1 LAAHDL
7 PGRRV
12 RDRAPTRQV
21 RLSLDGATWVT
32 TMGRAEEKDLRRR
45 LAPFIRAAR
54 AVPEHPLGEA
64 GSHAPVLS
72 DRLREA
78 RVSALLG
85 ETVDVPENAPALERL
100 VATTAALY
108 AKSLADQT
116 RRTYARRWLQFVAWC
131 DGHELR
137 ALPAEPSTLMLF
149 LTDMIARSPQPSL
162 STLRGWCNAVNRIHL
177 EHDVA
182 APGDDPVVG
191 MMMRALSH
199 AVPPAE
205 PVDPISALRVE
216 DLRAVC
222 RHLDHPDALIVR
234 DAAIIKLVLAGVP
247 NGIIAR
253 LRWAD
258 SRFDRDRVLLGE
270 RHNKNASVT
279 SWRIVPALDDQS
291 RCPVAALL
299 RWRAIAGPNPPLVFT
314 ITDRQGRRD
323 VRSLRPAGIAH
334 VLASRLDSLGPQHG
348 GVPDLATVAP
358 LLQEV
363 ATDVLRDRAI
373 LLVGFAMAARRGE
386 LTRLRWR
393 DVRTVDEGLILRI
406 TRSKTDLSGR
416 GTNVGIPWG
425 RSSLTCPVR
434 ALDAW
439 RQRVTGQLGQE
450 FDTQLPVFIKV
461 GRAGRIVADQPLTY
475 EAVTMIVK
483 RRLQAAGIEGH
494 WGGRSL
500 RAGLISS
507 CADLDLP
514 LELIAR
520 QSRHASLDSLVK
532 YVRAEDP
539 FRRNAVDRVGL

>member
-1 LAAHDL
+1 MAAQNQS
-7 PGRRV
+7 GRRV
-12 RDRAPTRQV
+12 RDRSPTRQI
-21 RLSLDGATWVT
+21 RLGLDGATWVVT
-32 TMGRAEEKDLRRR
+32 LGRAEERTLRRQ
-45 LAPFIRAAR
+45 LSPFIKAAR
-54 AVPEHPLGEA
+54 LVPEAGAASVESPL
-64 GSHAPVLS
+64 PVLS

-85 ETVDVPENAPALERL
+85 EVSEPLPDAHPLDRL

-116 RRTYARRWLQFVAWC
+116 RRTYARRWKQFGAWC
-131 DGHELR
+131 DAHQLR
-137 ALPAEPSTLMLF
+137 ALPAEPTTLMLF

-199 AVPPAE
+199 AVPSPEPA
-205 PVDPISALRVE
+205 DPISALRVE
-216 DLRAVC
+216 DLRVVC
-222 RHLDHPDALIVR
+222 RQLEHPDALIVR

-247 NGIIAR
+247 HGIVAR

-258 SRFDRDRVLLGE
+258 VRFDRDRVLLGE

-279 SWRIVPALDDQS
+279 SWRIVPALPDQS
-291 RCPVAALL
+291 LCPVTALL
-299 RWRAIAGPNPPLVFT
+299 RWRAVAGPNPPLVFT
-314 ITDRQGRRD
+314 LTDRQGRRD

-334 VLASRLDSLGPQHG
+334 VLASRMDSLGPQHG
-348 GVPDLATVAP
+348 GTADLATVAA

-373 LLVGFAMAARRGE
+373 LLIGFAMAARRGE

-406 TRSKTDLSGR
+406 ARSKTDLAGR
-416 GTNVGIPWG
+416 GASVGIPWG
-425 RSSLTCPVR
+425 RSALTCPVR

-439 RQRVTGQLGQE
+439 RQRVTQQLGEE
-450 FDTQLPVFIKV
+450 FHAELPVFVKI
-461 GRAGRIVADQPLTY
+461 GRAGRLVADQPLTY
-475 EAVTMIVK
+475 EAITMIVK
-483 RRLQAAGIEGH
+483 RRLEAAGVDGH

-532 YVRAEDP
+532 YVRSEDP